1 MSGLIDTTTGLTF
14 GEGLIWLA
22 DGLGGAGFTIQ
33 AIPAE
38 AMDTETGDEMI
49 TELGVIMETE

>member
-1 MSGLIDTTTGLTF
+1 MTGLIDTTTGLTF
-14 GEGLIWLA
+14 GEGLNWLA
-22 DGLGGAGFTIQ
+22 DGLGGAGLTIL
-33 AIPAE
+33 AIPSE

>member
-1 MSGLIDTTTGLTF
+1 MAGLIDTDTGLTF

-22 DGLGGAGFTIQ
+22 DGLGGVGLVIQ

-38 AMDTETGDEMI
+38 AMITQDGDEMI
-49 TELGVIMETE
+49 TQTGIVMETQ

>member
-22 DGLGGAGFTIQ
+22 DGLGGGGLTIL
-33 AIPAE
+33 AVPPE
-38 AMDTETGDEMI
+38 AMDDENGDEMI
-49 TELGVIMETE
+49 TELGIIMETE

>member
-1 MSGLIDTTTGLTF
+1 MSGLIDTTGLNF

-22 DGLGGAGFTIQ
+22 DGLGGAGLIIQ
-33 AIPAE
+33 AIPPE

-49 TELGVIMETE
+49 TEAGIIMETE